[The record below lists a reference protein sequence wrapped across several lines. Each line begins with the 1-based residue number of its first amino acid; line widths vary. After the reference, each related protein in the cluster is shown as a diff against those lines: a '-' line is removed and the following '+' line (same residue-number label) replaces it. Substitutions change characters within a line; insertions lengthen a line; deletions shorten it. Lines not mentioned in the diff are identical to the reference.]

1 MVTIRMDDIQRRVY
15 CEYPGRTQSNVFGGC
30 APPSLIELYT
40 MKFPAREKRVF
51 MTFLFLLTCTENT
64 AARWLEI
71 FSAMDFYSLPE
82 EFSTKLTWIFI
93 FLNKI
98 FEPSGDINTLSI

>member
-1 MVTIRMDDIQRRVY
+1 MGIVNIPVARSPMY
-15 CEYPGRTQSNVFGGC
+15 LGC
-30 APPSLIELYT
+30 TLPSLIELYT
-40 MKFPAREKRVF
+40 MKFPAREK
-51 MTFLFLLTCTENT
+51 LTCTENT

-71 FSAMDFYSLPE
+71 FSAMDFFSLPE